1 MNYPPP
7 LSSGERRKRL
17 REEEEEERKGTCMRN
32 MREKWRRDWS
42 EFDPSRIFAKDS
54 IAE

>member
-1 MNYPPP
+1 
-7 LSSGERRKRL
+7 
-17 REEEEEERKGTCMRN
+17 MRN

-54 IAE
+54 SRVVPNGGGKEKRD